1 MRGREPRATET
12 TQLPALSYT
21 PGPSACV
28 RVSQCRAGSLPQG
41 CERPSSGTTMPGR
54 RGSLRKPVS
63 ASWLIAEP
71 RPLLLAFPRTGGFA
85 PGGRGLC
92 VSVPLPLPEMA
103 EPGDVRATCCSHVDE
118 HTDVPAP
125 RRSPLSAAF
134 SRRCPWWEPEDP
146 REAEGNKEHPG
157 HCGQRV
163 DVGGRGC
170 ERPCGGL
177 AVRGIGVSTSH
188 LPRKPSPVTIQTKD
202 TAAGTWVG
210 EVRSG
215 SPRLLPLP
223 TGRHTGLAPTRP
235 AGL

>member
-1 MRGREPRATET
+1 MDGRDSDDSTVALAMRGREPRATET

-41 CERPSSGTTMPGR
+41 CERPSSGTTMPGW
-54 RGSLRKPVS
+54 RGSPRKPVS

-118 HTDVPAP
+118 HTAVPAP
-125 RRSPLSAAF
+125 RRSPCQLPS
-134 SRRCPWWEPEDP
+134 
-146 REAEGNKEHPG
+146 H
-157 HCGQRV
+157 
-163 DVGGRGC
+163 VG
-170 ERPCGGL
+170 
-177 AVRGIGVSTSH
+177 VRG
-188 LPRKPSPVTIQTKD
+188 
-202 TAAGTWVG
+202 
-210 EVRSG
+210 G
-215 SPRLLPLP
+215 SPRTP
-223 TGRHTGLAPTRP
+223 GRLRGTRSIQ
-235 AGL
+235 GTVVSG